1 MSTVTNYD
9 ELPYFCMAR
18 PSTHPLRLAGILHL
32 LGIQAPLVNQCRV
45 LELGCG
51 DGTNL
56 FSMAIGFPKSKFIGI
71 DLSIEQINLGKKRL
85 DKLNL
90 PNVELYQADILTIG
104 KEIGFFDYIIAHGV
118 YSWVSDTVQERIL
131 NLCSKH
137 LTDNGAAYLSYNTRP
152 GWNLRMTVRD
162 MLLYHTKGFETIP
175 EKLTQM
181 KSWLQFVEQHVS
193 DKMAKILPTHIN
205 YGYYRYLKNELPEF
219 IELPENYLFHEFLE
233 DNNSPIYFH
242 QLMEKATQH
251 NLVYAGDADVRFMF
265 REFQTPEMLEMF
277 GNLDTISK
285 EQYVDF
291 LENRQFR
298 MSILCKKGIHVD
310 PELPEKKL
318 EEFYFSSPAITH
330 SKNITFEEGK
340 AIEFESAE
348 AVFLEHSM
356 LGKAL
361 LVCLSEHYP
370 ETISLEILLQKIQSL
385 LSKAGFLQ
393 PIDKD
398 EIIKLLLHF
407 AVKGLIEALPLPLP
421 ITVEIEEYPKIS
433 PLAQLELLEK
443 KAEIT
448 SLRQDTT
455 ILNNPILTHFMPYLD
470 GSHSRNDLID
480 ILEEWAGEGKITPPS
495 KELEITRELLEQLLD
510 NLLIAIGKMGY
521 LLKSEAFLNP

>member
-1 MSTVTNYD
+1 MSTATNYD

-32 LGIQAPLVNQCRV
+32 LGIKAPPVNQCRV

-56 FSMAIGFPKSKFIGI
+56 FSMAIGFPDSEFIGI
-71 DLSIEQINLGKKRL
+71 DLSNEQINIGKKRL
-85 DKLNL
+85 EKLNL

-118 YSWVSDTVQERIL
+118 YSWVSETIQERIL
-131 NLCSKH
+131 NLCSEH
-137 LTDNGAAYLSYNTRP
+137 LTDNGSAYISYNTRP

-162 MLLYHTKGFETIP
+162 MLLYHTKGFQTIP
-175 EKLTQM
+175 EKIEHM
-181 KSWLQFVEQHVS
+181 KSWLQFVENHVS
-193 DKMAKILPTHIN
+193 DKMAKILPTHSN

-219 IELPENYLFHEFLE
+219 LELPESYLFHEFLE
-233 DNNSPIYFH
+233 DNNAPIYFH
-242 QLMEKATQH
+242 EFMEKATQH

-298 MSILCKKGIHVD
+298 MSILCKKGVQID

-318 EEFYFSSPAITH
+318 EDFYFSGSAITR
-330 SKNITFEEGK
+330 SKNITFEEGI

-348 AVFLEHSM
+348 IVFLEHSM
-356 LGKAL
+356 LGKAAL
-361 LVCLSEHYP
+361 ICLSEHYP
-370 ETISLEILLQKIQSL
+370 ETIDFKELLKFMQTL
-385 LSKAGFLQ
+385 LAKHGFLQ
-393 PIDKD
+393 AIDKH
-398 EIIKLLLHF
+398 EVIKLLLHF
-407 AVKGLIEALPLPLP
+407 AVKGLIEALPLSLP
-421 ITVEIEEYPKIS
+421 ITVEIEKHPKIS
-433 PLAQLELLEK
+433 PLARLELLEK

-470 GSHSRNDLID
+470 GKHSRNDLID
-480 ILEEWAGEGKITPPS
+480 ILEMWAGEGKITPPS

-510 NLLIAIGKMGY
+510 NLLKAIGKMGY
-521 LLKSEAFLNP
+521 LLKSKAFLNP

>member
-32 LGIQAPLVNQCRV
+32 LGIKAPPVNQCRV

-56 FSMAIGFPKSKFIGI
+56 FSMAIGFPESKFIGM
-71 DLSIEQINLGKKRL
+71 DLSIEQINIGKKRL
-85 DKLNL
+85 EKLNL
-90 PNVELYQADILTIG
+90 TNVELYQADILTIG

-118 YSWVSDTVQERIL
+118 YSWVSDTVQERLL
-131 NLCSKH
+131 NLCSEH

-152 GWNLRMTVRD
+152 GWNMRMTVRD
-162 MLLYHTKGFETIP
+162 MLLYHTKGFNTIP
-175 EKLTQM
+175 EKIKHM
-181 KSWLQFVEQHVS
+181 KSWLQFVENHVS
-193 DKMAKILPTHIN
+193 DKMAKILPTQIN

-219 IELPENYLFHEFLE
+219 LELPESYLFHEFLE

-242 QLMEKATQH
+242 QFMEKATQH

-298 MSILCKKGIHVD
+298 MSIVCKKGIHVD

-318 EEFYFSSPAITH
+318 EDFYFSCAATART
-330 SKNITFEEGK
+330 KNITFEEGK

-348 AVFLEHSM
+348 IVFLEHST
-356 LGKAL
+356 LGKAAL
-361 LVCLSEHYP
+361 ICLSEHYP
-370 ETISLEILLQKIQSL
+370 ETISFEMLLQKIQTL
-385 LSKAGFLQ
+385 LSLQ
-393 PIDKD
+393 TIDKY
-398 EIIKLLLHF
+398 EVIKLLLHF

-421 ITVEIEEYPKIS
+421 ITVEIEEYPIIS
-433 PLAQLELLEK
+433 PLARLELSEK

-455 ILNNPILTHFMPYLD
+455 MLNNPILIHFMPYLD
-470 GSHSRNDLID
+470 GAHSRNDLID

-510 NLLIAIGKMGY
+510 NLLRAIAKMGY
-521 LLKSEAFLNP
+521 LIKSKAFLSP